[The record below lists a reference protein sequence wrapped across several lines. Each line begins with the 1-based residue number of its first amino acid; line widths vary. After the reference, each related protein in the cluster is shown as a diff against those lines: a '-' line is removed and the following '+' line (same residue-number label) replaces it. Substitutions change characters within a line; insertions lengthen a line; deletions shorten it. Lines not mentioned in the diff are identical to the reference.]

1 MACGMVVSR
10 LTRLHWGSQASSA
23 VFGGIGLA
31 THGAAKELLRE
42 VMQGGFGGK
51 SARFGL
57 GAGRAESE
65 WQRDLW
71 PVFGL

>member
-1 MACGMVVSR
+1 MVVSR
-10 LTRLHWGSQASSA
+10 LTRLRWGCQASS
-23 VFGGIGLA
+23 GGIGLA
-31 THGAAKELLRE
+31 TRGAAKELLTE

-51 SARFGL
+51 SARFRL